1 MLLGT
6 LLIAVTGLLIFCL
19 GELVVFKRTVEKEL
33 HASPFADTAVYFFF
47 RAEQRQ
53 LSARRNRGHREN
65 ALILCWELSDR

>member
-33 HASPFADTAVYFFF
+33 HASPFADTPFISFSV
-47 RAEQRQ
+47 QNGDNC
-53 LSARRNRGHREN
+53 RRGATGATGEC
-65 ALILCWELSDR
+65 LDTLLGVSDA